1 MEIHQLKTFVTV
13 AREGTITRASEKLHL
28 SQPAVSAHIKA
39 MEESLGFTLFERM
52 PKGMIL
58 TTKGQQ
64 LLGSAEKILD
74 ARLNFLQQAET
85 LKSNLAG
92 RLRLG
97 IGSGSGMEPLGRLLT
112 VLAKQC
118 PDVEVALK
126 HGSSTEI
133 LDAIQS
139 GDLDGGFYNE
149 SGTANEALQTVTVS
163 VFRIFLA
170 APIGLVSKEDQNNWH
185 ALAEFPWIHPT
196 SSTCCGRVMDK
207 LLKKKEIEPSRMIS
221 IDSEKVTRTLI
232 TGGVGIGLLHEQS
245 ALEAESRNEVE
256 LLYEAGHS
264 VRVLFAYQKKR
275 DQDPVLRKIQS
286 ILETEISV

>member
-13 AREGTITRASEKLHL
+13 AREGTITRASEKLYL

-52 PKGMIL
+52 PKGMTL
-58 TTKGQQ
+58 TAKGQQ
-64 LLGSAEKILD
+64 LLGGAEKVLD
-74 ARLNFLQQAET
+74 ARISFLQQAEA

-92 RLRLG
+92 HLRLG
-97 IGSGSGMEPLGRLLT
+97 IGSGSSMEPLGRLLT
-112 VLAKQC
+112 ALAEQC
-118 PDVEVALK
+118 PEVEVSLK
-126 HGSSTEI
+126 YGNSTEI
-133 LDAIQS
+133 LEAIQS

-149 SGTANEALQTVTVS
+149 SGTADESLQTITVS

-170 APIGLVSKEDQNNWH
+170 APVGLVSKEDQSNWH

-196 SSTCCGRVMDK
+196 SSTCCGRVMDN
-207 LLKKKEIEPSRMIS
+207 LLEKQGITPARMIS

-264 VRVLFAYQKKR
+264 VRVLFAHQRKR
-275 DQDPVLRKIQS
+275 DQDPMLEKIQS
-286 ILETEISV
+286 ILETQVSA